1 MSLGA
6 ASEGTVRQVVPA
18 QGVDPVTKADADLPE
33 GPCRALLVGV
43 GGTANIMD
51 ARGKILTN
59 VPLQLGY
66 NPIAVRQVRLGGTAS
81 NIWALY

>member
-18 QGVDPVTKADADLPE
+18 SRIASVAKVDSDLPN
-33 GPCRALLVGV
+33 GTCRALLVGTP
-43 GGTANIMD
+43 GACNLMD
-51 ARGKILTN
+51 AEGNIHEN

-66 NPIAVRQVRLGGTAS
+66 NPIAVKQIRTGGTAS